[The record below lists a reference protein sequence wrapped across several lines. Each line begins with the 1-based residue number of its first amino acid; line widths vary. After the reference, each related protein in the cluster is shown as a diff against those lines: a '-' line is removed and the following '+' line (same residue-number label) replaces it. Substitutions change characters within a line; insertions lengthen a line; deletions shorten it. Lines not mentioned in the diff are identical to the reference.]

1 MEEIVVVA
9 VLKMGHDWSLLP
21 MRSDPSVICE
31 NDDQNLS
38 LDMQWPRAAAVV
50 AAALLLGPATWMQS
64 CKLTAVSWWS
74 DCFHA

>member
-1 MEEIVVVA
+1 MFFIRSDRTVKRLASKLLKTVSFHWMDLLTQEIVVVT

-38 LDMQWPRAAAVV
+38 LDMQ
-50 AAALLLGPATWMQS
+50 
-64 CKLTAVSWWS
+64 
-74 DCFHA
+74 

>member
-1 MEEIVVVA
+1 MDLLTQEIVVVT

-38 LDMQWPRAAAVV
+38 LDMQ
-50 AAALLLGPATWMQS
+50 
-64 CKLTAVSWWS
+64 
-74 DCFHA
+74 